1 MAPPNNSS
9 GTALHES
16 LDITNV
22 DKPFKSTTWKPAA
35 RRNKNLKQVLT
46 EVNRAHAASIMASQ
60 AQTEANTG
68 DNTPIPESTLA
79 GLSARATAAQQA
91 TALQKLSL
99 SAGQPAPTYGN
110 IDAAPSLHPANSGH
124 WCDITGLPSS
134 YVDPKT
140 KLRYANKEVYAVIRG
155 LGQGVS
161 DQFLAVR
168 GANIILK

>member
-1 MAPPNNSS
+1 MAPNNTIS
-9 GTALHES
+9 TALHEAN
-16 LDITNV
+16 DITNA
-22 DKPFKSTTWKPAA
+22 DKPFKSTSWKPAA
-35 RRNKNLKQVLT
+35 RRNKNLKQVLI
-46 EVNRAHAASIMASQ
+46 EVNRAQAASIIASQ

-79 GLSARATAAQQA
+79 
-91 TALQKLSL
+91 
-99 SAGQPAPTYGN
+99 APTYGN

-124 WCDITGLPSS
+124 WCDITGLPAS